1 MRRGWG
7 AGRRMLVGGL
17 ALAALMTAGA
27 GWAAAGKILFQID
40 DPKQDDFGDGT
51 LRYPLNYYGLAPGDL
66 DLVSLSARRV
76 GGGTEFQATFGA
88 LVKSPSTQVIDVGG
102 GQMKDL
108 ARFGFYGINLDIYV
122 DVDRVAGSGG
132 VKTLPGRKSVI
143 RPDFAWEKAIVLT
156 PRPYEAKSEL
166 KRALLRELKRALAG
180 KQGVG
185 EHQADELRATLPNE
199 MEQRVFFPTRIRI
212 SGRKVSFFIP
222 DDFLGG
228 PAKPDWAYV
237 VFTTG
242 ADVDQRFTALGDLSF
257 GGPDDGLFVLPA
269 KPGGAVDRFG
279 GSRDDDFGQPPIVD
293 LVVPSGTTQELVL
306 SDYARDGSRPV
317 ELLGVVPA
325 EAKN

>member
-1 MRRGWG
+1 
-7 AGRRMLVGGL
+7 MLVGGL

-27 GWAAAGKILFQID
+27 GRAAAGKILFQID
-40 DPKQDDFGDGT
+40 DPKQDDLGDGT

-88 LVKSPSTQVIDVGG
+88 PVRSPSTQVIDLGG

-166 KRALLRELKRALAG
+166 KRALLRELKRELAG

-185 EHQADELRATLPNE
+185 EHQADAAQGDAAERDGATGLLSDPHPDLGAEGFVLHPRRLPRRTGEAGLGLRRLHHRSRRRSALHRARRPELRRP
-199 MEQRVFFPTRIRI
+199 
-212 SGRKVSFFIP
+212 GRRSVRAPSEAGR
-222 DDFLGG
+222 GG
-228 PAKPDWAYV
+228 
-237 VFTTG
+237 
-242 ADVDQRFTALGDLSF
+242 
-257 GGPDDGLFVLPA
+257 
-269 KPGGAVDRFG
+269 
-279 GSRDDDFGQPPIVD
+279 
-293 LVVPSGTTQELVL
+293 
-306 SDYARDGSRPV
+306 
-317 ELLGVVPA
+317 
-325 EAKN
+325 